1 MFCKKNSLKNAK
13 IQSITKLR
21 FSDIQ
26 IESNENIDNY
36 KILFQL
42 PCVVNI
48 GRLEKQKNYKELLA
62 KIFQVYRI
70 SNQYMPFL
78 SYFQII

>member
-1 MFCKKNSLKNAK
+1 MIKKK
-13 IQSITKLR
+13 
-21 FSDIQ
+21 IQ

-48 GRLEKQKNYKELLA
+48 GRLEKQKNHELLINA
-62 KIFQVYRI
+62 FKDVLDNFKC
-70 SNQYMPFL
+70 NL
-78 SYFQII
+78 IIIGNGTLKRFATKNSRFEY